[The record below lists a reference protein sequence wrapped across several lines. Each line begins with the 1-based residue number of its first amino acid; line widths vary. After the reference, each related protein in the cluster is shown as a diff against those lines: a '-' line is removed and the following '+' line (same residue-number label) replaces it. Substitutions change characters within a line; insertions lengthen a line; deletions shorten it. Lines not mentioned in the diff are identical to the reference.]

1 MTSDKTAILGGLII
15 LAGGLSLAFYASTN
29 ALALSQSRAKI
40 VTKYI
45 SLSQKALKQNKL
57 REAEKFAIKALTT
70 DPQNKLAITA
80 FKKVELAGYA
90 PVTSGKSAIESNSA
104 TDKTKPSAT
113 ESAPKQPQAPA
124 PEEEA
129 EEEMGCI

>member
-1 MTSDKTAILGGLII
+1 MTSDKTAILGGIII

-29 ALALSQSRAKI
+29 ALALSQSRAKT

-90 PVTSGKSAIESNSA
+90 SVTPVKSATESNSA
-104 TDKTKPSAT
+104 TDKIKPSAT
-113 ESAPKQPQAPA
+113 DSAPKQPQAPA